1 MKRRYPILVLMLI
14 TSMALSPSWAQESQP
29 PPTPMKIQKA
39 PQIEIAAQYGYSF
52 GALVYSSSGDIRLD
66 AGPWYGGAVDFYLKR
81 DIMLELSYYYRTGDL
96 TLRGGSPWEP
106 GYSTNIGTQ
115 ETNYLQIG
123 SLKTFRKG
131 KVAPFL
137 GGNLGLGWF
146 SSDVPGSSTS
156 TFFTVSGLGG
166 AKIYLSEHFGL
177 RLQGR
182 LILPIFWGSLGF
194 YCGGGGC
201 GVGAGGTG
209 TVEGELSG
217 GLFLAF

>member
-1 MKRRYPILVLMLI
+1 MKRRHPLLVLIVLTTI
-14 TSMALSPSWAQESQP
+14 ALSPAWSQESQP
-29 PPTPMKIQKA
+29 QPTPMKLQKA
-39 PQIEIAAQYGYSF
+39 PKMEIAAQYGYSF
-52 GALVYSSSGDIRLD
+52 GALVYSGSGEIRLD
-66 AGPWYGGAVDFYLKR
+66 PGPWYGGALDFYLKR

-96 TLRGGSPWEP
+96 TRRGGSAWEP
-106 GYSTNIGTQ
+106 GFSTDLGTQSTNYI
-115 ETNYLQIG
+115 QIG
-123 SLKTFRKG
+123 SLKTFRKD

-146 SSDVPGSSTS
+146 SSDVPGSETS

-194 YCGGGGC
+194 YCGTGGC
-201 GVGAGGTG
+201 GAGAGGTG

>member
-1 MKRRYPILVLMLI
+1 MKHRHHLLVLLLVAA
-14 TSMALSPSWAQESQP
+14 TALSPLVAQESQP
-29 PPTPMKIQKA
+29 QPTPMKIQKS
-39 PQIEIAAQYGYSF
+39 PMLELTAQYGYSF

-66 AGPWYGGAVDFYLKR
+66 ASPWYGGALGFYLKR
-81 DIMLELSYYYRTGDL
+81 DIILELSYFYRTGDI
-96 TLRGGSPWEP
+96 TRRGGSAWEP
-106 GYSTNIGTQ
+106 GYSTNLGTQ
-115 ETNYLQIG
+115 ETNYIQVG

-137 GGNLGLGWF
+137 GGQLGLGWF

-177 RLQGR
+177 RVQGR

-194 YCGGGGC
+194 YCGTGGC
-201 GVGAGGTG
+201 GAGAGGTG

-217 GLFLAF
+217 GLFLSF

>member
-1 MKRRYPILVLMLI
+1 MKLRRLLLVLTLI
-14 TSMALSPSWAQESQP
+14 IGIASTPALAQDPEP
-29 PPTPMKIQKA
+29 AVTPMKIEKA
-39 PQIEIAAQYGYSF
+39 PKIELAAQYGYSF

-66 AGPWYGGAVDFYLKR
+66 AGPWYGGALDFYLKR
-81 DIMLELSYYYRTGDL
+81 DILLEISYYYRTGNL
-96 TLRGGSPWEP
+96 TRRGGSAWEP
-106 GYSTNIGTQ
+106 GFSADLGEQTTQ
-115 ETNYLQIG
+115 YVQIG
-123 SLKTFRKG
+123 SLKTFRRG

-146 SSDVPGSSTS
+146 SSDVPGSETS

-194 YCGGGGC
+194 YCGTGGC
-201 GVGAGGTG
+201 GAGAGGTG